1 MGKIKLNKMIRPL
14 KLKDKSSV
22 RKLEKNESRFSERS
36 EYKVNS
42 GTKEAV
48 QAISQCLF
56 EMEIQMHITH
66 LQAIHKKFVIHNA
79 LGDFYS
85 ALADLNDDLVEK
97 SYCKT
102 GILDSYSNVTIVNNL
117 EPLAYI
123 KEEMET
129 IQEHRASI
137 SEGYIQQIVD
147 NILETFAH
155 VIYKLENLQ

>member
-1 MGKIKLNKMIRPL
+1 MIQPLNL
-14 KLKDKSSV
+14 KS
-22 RKLEKNESRFSERS
+22 RS
-36 EYKVNS
+36 EKSEPKKQEKTEYKMNPS
-42 GTKEAV
+42 TKEAV

-56 EMEIQMHITH
+56 EMEIQIHITH

-85 ALADLNDDLVEK
+85 ALGDLNDGLVEK

-102 GILDSYSNVTIVNNL
+102 GILDSYSSITIVNNL
-117 EPLAYI
+117 EPLDYI

-129 IQEHRASI
+129 IQEHRSNI

-155 VIYKLENLQ
+155 VIYKLEQLQ

>member
-1 MGKIKLNKMIRPL
+1 MVQPLNL
-14 KLKDKSSV
+14 KS
-22 RKLEKNESRFSERS
+22 RS
-36 EYKVNS
+36 EKSETKSQEKAENQVS
-42 GTKEAV
+42 TGTKEAV

-56 EMEIQMHITH
+56 EMEIQIHITH

-97 SYCKT
+97 SYCKI
-102 GILDSYSNVTIVNNL
+102 GILDSYSNIEIVNNL
-117 EPLAYI
+117 EPLEYI
-123 KEEMET
+123 KEEMAVIE
-129 IQEHRASI
+129 QHRSSI

-155 VIYKLENLQ
+155 VIYKLEQLQ